1 MTTLLHK
8 LLTGKNSRQGLWLL
22 PFLITLIGFIWLY
35 VRNEEFG
42 NSENLSNVV
51 AKMIPL
57 LTTSIGQMLVI
68 LTGGM
73 DLSVG
78 SVISLSTAILSLDAP
93 AYILF
98 PAVFIAAAT
107 VGLVNGITITR
118 FRVNPIIATLSTM
131 MIVLGITRLIRP
143 VAGGEVPQFVI
154 HLVTGSFLNVYM
166 PIIWLILLIGFSL
179 KLIHGSRFGLHLF
192 AIGGGVMEDRAYAAR
207 NFGVPD
213 TRRIV
218 SAYVTCSLF
227 AALAGVFLA
236 GRISSGDPNVGL
248 NFHLDSITA
257 VALGGT
263 QLAGGVGSLWG
274 TLVGVFSMTLLAN
287 GMNIENVS
295 AFIQTAVK
303 GALLLFVVAL
313 QSRKKMGL

>member
-1 MTTLLHK
+1 MPLI
-8 LLTGKNSRQGLWLL
+8 
-22 PFLITLIGFIWLY
+22 ITLIGFVWLY
-35 VRNEEFG
+35 VRNERFG
-42 NSENLSNVV
+42 SIENLSNII

-93 AYILF
+93 AFILL
-98 PAVFIAAAT
+98 PAVFIAAAI
-107 VGLVNGITITR
+107 VGLVNGISITY

-143 VAGGEVPQFVI
+143 VAGGEVPPIVVQM
-154 HLVTGSFLNVYM
+154 VTGSFFNVYM
-166 PIIWLILLIGFSL
+166 PIIWLIVLVGFSL

-192 AIGGGVMEDRAYAAR
+192 AIGGGAMEDRAYAAH

-213 TRRIV
+213 TQRVIT
-218 SAYVTCSLF
+218 AYVACSLF

-257 VALGGT
+257 VAIGGT

-274 TLVGVFSMTLLAN
+274 TLIGAFSMTLLAN

-295 AFIQTAVK
+295 AFIQTVVK
-303 GALLLFVVAL
+303 GALLLLVVAL
-313 QSRKKMGL
+313 QSRRKMGL

>member
-1 MTTLLHK
+1 MTLTLRNLI
-8 LLTGKNSRQGLWLL
+8 TGKNSRQGLWLL
-22 PFLITLIGFIWLY
+22 PLLITLIGFVWLY
-35 VRNEEFG
+35 LRNDQFG
-42 NSENLSNVV
+42 NSENLSNIV

-57 LTTSIGQMLVI
+57 LATSIGQMLVI

-78 SVISLSTAILSLDAP
+78 SVISLTTAILSLDAP
-93 AYILF
+93 SFMLI
-98 PAVFIAAAT
+98 PAVFAAAAL
-107 VGLVNGITITR
+107 VGLVNGIAITR
-118 FRVNPIIATLSTM
+118 FRVVPIIATLSTM
-131 MIVLGITRLIRP
+131 MIVLGVTRLIRP
-143 VAGGEVPQFVI
+143 VAGGEVPQVI
-154 HLVTGSFLNVYM
+154 VHLVTGSFSGVYM
-166 PIIWLILLIGFSL
+166 PILWLIVLVGFSL

-213 TRRIV
+213 TRQII
-218 SAYVTCSLF
+218 SAYVACSLF
-227 AALAGVFLA
+227 AALAGIYLA

-274 TLVGVFSMTLLAN
+274 TLIGSFSMTLLAN

-295 AFIQTAVK
+295 AFIQTVVK
-303 GALLLFVVAL
+303 GVLLMLVVAL

>member
-1 MTTLLHK
+1 MTLLLQK

-22 PFLITLIGFIWLY
+22 PLLITVIGFLWLY
-35 VRNEEFG
+35 VRNEQFG
-42 NSENLSNVV
+42 NGENLSNVV

-78 SVISLSTAILSLDAP
+78 SVISLSTAILSLDGP
-93 AYILF
+93 AILLI
-98 PAVFIAAAT
+98 PAVFAAAAS
-107 VGLVNGITITR
+107 VGFVNGFTITR
-118 FRVNPIIATLSTM
+118 LGVNPIIATLSTM

-143 VAGGEVPQFVI
+143 VAGGAVPDIVV
-154 HLVTGSFLNVYM
+154 HGVTGSFFGLYM
-166 PIIWLILLIGFSL
+166 PIVWLVVLIIVSL
-179 KLIHGSRFGLHLF
+179 KLVHGSRFGLHLF
-192 AIGGGVMEDRAYAAR
+192 AIGGGAAEDRPFAAR

-213 TRRIV
+213 TRRIIT
-218 SAYVTCSLF
+218 AYVACSLF

-263 QLAGGVGSLWG
+263 QLAGGIGSVWG
-274 TLVGVFSMTLLAN
+274 TVIGVFSMTLLAN

-295 AFIQTAVK
+295 AFLQTVVK
-303 GALLLFVVAL
+303 GALLMFVVAL